1 MGTTTLQELLALP
14 GPERLELAMTLW
26 QSLDAAEQ
34 DEALPVDAAFCAEL
48 EQRWA
53 RYQQNPENALD
64 WEVVRQDLD
73 LA

>member
-14 GPERLELAMTLW
+14 GPERFELAITLW

-34 DEALPVDAAFCAEL
+34 DEALPVDPAFCAEL

-53 RYQQNPENALD
+53 RHQQNPENALD